1 MKKLSDCRVLLVD
14 DAKANLDILVE
25 GLKADHK
32 LSLALNGETA
42 LQIAAKMP
50 PDLVLLDIMM
60 PGLDGYEV
68 CRRLRAMPEMAEV
81 PIMFLSSLEEV
92 QNKTKGFEVG
102 ANDYLTKPFDM
113 LEVKAR
119 VRSLLKAKAYSDA
132 AKEQIA
138 SELRVARE
146 IQMGM
151 LPHDFTPFEKAYGV
165 SFGAVLEPAREVGGD
180 LYGVCVGGPDRLVV
194 FLGDVSGKGIPASM
208 FMVRAISLAR
218 LLARDI
224 AEPERILARL
234 NDELATD
241 NPSGMFVTFLSA
253 VFEPQSGRLT
263 IANAGHCRPV
273 LLPADGAPCWAV
285 KNLGTALGFEP
296 GLEFERTEL
305 NLKPGDTLILYSDG
319 VSEAFNPQEECY
331 GNDRLLTDAGT
342 LAGQAAPNITA
353 SLLKKV
359 RTYVNGAPQ
368 SDDIAILT
376 LKIQQEKTER
386 TENPVDS
393 VQLSPLTP
401 VQNVACLNLEL
412 AATPEEV
419 MRGVEALQEF
429 AAAQRVPEKMI
440 FGLAL
445 ALEECGS
452 NIVNHALKRD
462 AQRKFQVLLERSG
475 DSFLLELRDDGPA
488 FDPTR
493 AAPKKPQAEDDDLPG
508 GWGIELVRRQMD
520 EVTYRR
526 EGERNVLR
534 LRKQLVSA
542 PPAA

>member
-32 LSLALNGETA
+32 LSLALNGEMA

-68 CRRLRAMPEMAEV
+68 CRRLRAMPETAEV
-81 PIMFLSSLEEV
+81 PVMFLSSLEEV
-92 QNKTKGFEVG
+92 QNKTRGFEAG

-113 LEVKAR
+113 LEVRAR

-151 LPHDFTPFEKAYGV
+151 LPHDFAPFEQAYGV

-180 LYGVCVGGPDRLVV
+180 LYGVCAGGPERLVV

-218 LLARDI
+218 LLARDVV
-224 AEPERILARL
+224 EPERILARL

-241 NPSGMFVTFLSA
+241 NPSGMFVTFLCA
-253 VFEPQSGRLT
+253 VFEPKSGRLV
-263 IANAGHCRPV
+263 IANGGHCRPV
-273 LLPADGAPCWAV
+273 LLPAGGTPCWAV

-305 NLKPGDTLILYSDG
+305 TLGKGDTLILYSDG

-331 GNDRLLTDAGT
+331 GNDQLLVDAGALVGQSPPDLTARLL
-342 LAGQAAPNITA
+342 Q
-353 SLLKKV
+353 KV
-359 RTYVNGAPQ
+359 RAFANGAPQ

-376 LKIQQEKTER
+376 LRIQPEKTKR
-386 TENPVDS
+386 TENS
-393 VQLSPLTP
+393 AAKSQLSPAPP
-401 VQNVACLNLEL
+401 VQKESSLVLDLH
-412 AATPEEV
+412 ATPAEV
-419 MRGVEALQEF
+419 MRAVEAMQEF
-429 AAAQRVPEKMI
+429 AAGRGVPEKLL

-452 NIVNHALKRD
+452 NIVNHALHRD
-462 AQRKFQVLLERSG
+462 AQKKFHVVLEHTAAA
-475 DSFLLELRDDGPA
+475 FMIELRDTGPE
-488 FDPTR
+488 FDPTA
-493 AAPKKPQAEDDDLPG
+493 AAPSKPQAEDDDLPG
-508 GWGIELVRRQMD
+508 GWGIGLVRRYID
-520 EVTYRR
+520 EISYRR
-526 EGERNVLR
+526 EAGTNVLR
-534 LRKQLVSA
+534 LRKLLVPESRA
-542 PPAA
+542 E